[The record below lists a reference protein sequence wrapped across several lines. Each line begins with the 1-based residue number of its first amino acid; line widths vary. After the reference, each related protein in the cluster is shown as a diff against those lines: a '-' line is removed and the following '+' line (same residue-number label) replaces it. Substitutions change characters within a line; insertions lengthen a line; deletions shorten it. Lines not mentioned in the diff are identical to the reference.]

1 MKSIALYAR
10 VSTEHQ
16 EKQSTIAS
24 QIAGLKERAQRD
36 GHVVLAGDVYAD
48 DGYSG
53 STLVRPALERL
64 RDRAAEGGLDVL
76 YVLSPDRLARRYA
89 YQVLLIEELTR
100 YGVQVVFVTGPQGR
114 GPEEELLVQVQG
126 MIAEYERARILER
139 SRRGKLH
146 KARTGQ
152 VNPLSCAPY
161 GYQYVCKAEGEPAR
175 YQPLLH
181 EAKVVRSV
189 FQWLVEEQSSLRSI
203 AKRLMAEGIPTRTGK
218 AVWRPSAVSKMMRNP
233 AYMGLAG
240 FGKTEPAPPT
250 KLLKPP
256 RGRNGMPR
264 NEKSS
269 SRRKP
274 ESEWVRIPVP
284 ALVAVETFAAAQEQL
299 ERNRQLAARNA
310 RSDRYLLR
318 GLVRCAKCGYGYYG
332 RTNGRRRQRDG
343 QQLGYYYCFGSDRRS
358 FGGQPVCTNRP
369 VRVDHLDRYVW
380 ESVVEVVRDPER
392 VAAEWAR
399 RGAEGGTVA
408 ELRRE
413 RDELARVQAGQEQ
426 TLRRLQDAYEAGA
439 FEVGE
444 LTERTRRVR
453 ERLRRGREELEQAEA
468 RLKQTVEVHAL
479 ASKLSDFADQVRSGL
494 NGLDWSG
501 RQQLVRMLVSRIEVD
516 DDAATIV
523 YRLPGGGRG
532 MDRAELSSTTGTRS
546 DVCDCVHGA
555 KTPKERSNGNRG
567 GGTRAASLASNST
580 GVITRCVRSGPG
592 GWRTR

>member
-1 MKSIALYAR
+1 MKSVALYAR

-16 EKQSTIAS
+16 EKQSTIDS
-24 QIAGLKERAQRD
+24 QIAALGERAKRD
-36 GHVVLAGDVYAD
+36 GHVVVAGDIYAD
-48 DGYSG
+48 AGYSG

-64 RDRAAEGGLDVL
+64 RDRAAEGALDVL

-89 YQVLLIEELTR
+89 YQVVLIEELAR
-100 YGVQVVFVTGPQGR
+100 HGVQVVFVTGPQGR

-152 VNPLSCAPY
+152 VNPLSGAPY
-161 GYQYVCKAEGEPAR
+161 GYRYVCKTESEPAR

-189 FQWLVEEQSSLRSI
+189 FQWLVEEQCSLRSI
-203 AKRLMAEGIPTRTGK
+203 TKRLMAEGIPTRTGK
-218 AVWRPSAVSKMMRNP
+218 ALWRPGAVGGMMRNP
-233 AYMGLAG
+233 AYMGLAA
-240 FGKTEPAPPT
+240 FGKTEPVPPM

-256 RGRNGMPR
+256 RGRTGMPR

-269 SRRKP
+269 CRRKP

-284 ALVAVETFAAAQEQL
+284 ALVSAETFAAAQEQL
-299 ERNRQLAARNA
+299 ERNSQLAARNA
-310 RSDRYLLR
+310 RGERYLLR
-318 GLVRCAKCGYGYYG
+318 GLVTCAKCGYGYYG

-358 FGGQPVCTNRP
+358 FGGQPVCANRP

-380 ESVVEVVRDPER
+380 ESVAEVVREPDR
-392 VAAEWAR
+392 VAAEWTR

-413 RDELARVQAGQEQ
+413 RDELARVQTGQEQ

-439 FEVGE
+439 FELAE
-444 LTERTRRVR
+444 LTDRTRRVR
-453 ERLRRGREELEQAEA
+453 ERLRRGREELTEAEA

-479 ASKLSDFADQVRSGL
+479 AGKLSGFADQVRSGL
-494 NGLDWSG
+494 GRLDWSG
-501 RQQLVRMLVSRIEVD
+501 RQQLIRTLVSHVEVD
-516 DDAATIV
+516 EEAVTIV
-523 YRLPGGGRG
+523 YRLPTGLRRMERG
-532 MDRAELSSTTGTRS
+532 DLASTTAAQL

-555 KTPKERSNGNRG
+555 STPK
-567 GGTRAASLASNST
+567 
-580 GVITRCVRSGPG
+580 
-592 GWRTR
+592 